1 MNIDVPSPI
10 DLKKYQDAKQ
20 WELTAN
26 LKRPWRYD
34 FFDYY
39 AQKIAQGTDAQ
50 LHILELGSGPGFLG
64 KYLLE
69 RLPNIQYTAFDFS
82 ELMHTLCK
90 SLAQMNINERL
101 TYWVISSKP
110 TGKRA

>member
-34 FFDYY
+34 FFLCTR
-39 AQKIAQGTDAQ
+39 QK
-50 LHILELGSGPGFLG
+50 
-64 KYLLE
+64 
-69 RLPNIQYTAFDFS
+69 
-82 ELMHTLCK
+82 
-90 SLAQMNINERL
+90 
-101 TYWVISSKP
+101 
-110 TGKRA
+110 